1 MKINAFPASSKM
13 SSESIMRC
21 YNLATE
27 VSRQDVEVVS
37 GFSSWFEKD
46 VLYFLLKGTY

>member
-1 MKINAFPASSKM
+1 MC
-13 SSESIMRC
+13 C
-21 YNLATE
+21 YDLATE

-46 VLYFLLKGTY
+46 VFYFLLEGTY